1 MLYFYLGLKYEK
13 ENEEDLKDQ
22 INFPKIPK
30 KYPPN
35 CKQIFNRQSEHNNNN
50 NTFLFF
56 SNKTKSWLSRIS

>member
-35 CKQIFNRQSEHNNNN
+35 CKQIFNR
-50 NTFLFF
+50 
-56 SNKTKSWLSRIS
+56 